1 MEIFAV
7 FILFSCID
15 IIICFSLS
23 FEQIKIA
30 KKKLKIKAMTM
41 ISHHAALSISHGT
54 AYTDWFLSILYLN
67 VYILYSNLM
76 SLFCHPLFS
85 RSLSFSIF
93 IFFRCAFPL
102 YVSPK
107 TTLFYSIR
115 LFFYCFVVFTVQ
127 QSNFGSCCNSFCC
140 SIVTCVFKSEFY
152 DKLTYFVVAFI
163 FKINL
168 RKSPLLYF

>member
-1 MEIFAV
+1 
-7 FILFSCID
+7 
-15 IIICFSLS
+15 
-23 FEQIKIA
+23 
-30 KKKLKIKAMTM
+30 MTM

-67 VYILYSNLM
+67 VYILYSNMM

-85 RSLSFSIF
+85 LSLSFSIF

-107 TTLFYSIR
+107 TTLFYS
-115 LFFYCFVVFTVQ
+115 FVFLL
-127 QSNFGSCCNSFCC
+127 FCC
-140 SIVTCVFKSEFY
+140 VHCSAIKFWFMLQFVLLFNCHLCFQIGVSF
-152 DKLTYFVVAFI
+152 KLTYFVVAFI